1 MNWGK
6 WYLETTEVDGFRLDA
21 VKHIDANFYKNWIQ
35 KLREEDVRS
44 FLEANI
50 KMEIEQ
56 IEMLDDNA
64 LVPDD
69 WREMNFTSFFS
80 LIITLALN

>member
-1 MNWGK
+1 PLGILYTPEEFNSVKLNEMLTDGSGK
-6 WYLETTEVDGFRLDA
+6 SVGDKMKSLNVGKMIALEVVVLTP
-21 VKHIDANFYKNWIQ
+21 
-35 KLREEDVRS
+35 
-44 FLEANI
+44 
-50 KMEIEQ
+50 EQ